1 MSYIQITNRCNM
13 KCKHCCFSCT
23 SIGHDMTMFI
33 FEKALEYCVNR
44 GDETIAI
51 GGGEPTIHPMFDE
64 MLMKALYKFDYVW
77 MATNGKDTKKTL
89 DLISFASRCD
99 NFNLAISQDSFHS
112 TIDSEVWE
120 KVDYVNK
127 RFRNKIEIRTARKVL
142 NHGRAKKLDDFY
154 YQKHEDCCCPDL
166 FINPWGDI
174 KWCGCEEAKC
184 FGNVFYYQDYSLNY
198 CGECYKTSEEYKEF
212 LKRKQEEIDN

>member
-23 SIGHDMTMFI
+23 SIGHDMSLFV
-33 FEKALEYCVNR
+33 FEKALEYCQER

-51 GGGEPTIHPMFDE
+51 GGGEPTLHPMFDE
-64 MLMKALYKFDYVW
+64 FLMKALYKFDYVW
-77 MATNGKDTKKTL
+77 MATNGKDTEKTL

-112 TIDSEVWE
+112 PIDSKVWE
-120 KVDYVNK
+120 KVNYINK
-127 RFRNKIEIRTARKVL
+127 HFGNKIEIRTVRKVL

-154 YQKHEDCCCPDL
+154 INKEEGCCCSDV

-174 KWCGCEEAKC
+174 KWCGCEDSKIID
-184 FGNVFYYQDYSLNY
+184 NVIYPQNFSINLY
-198 CGECYKTSEEYKEF
+198 GECYKTSEEYKEF
-212 LKRKQEEIDN
+212 CNEKEMELCK